1 MPSTIPLPPAGAR
14 ILSGVA
20 GDLLGALRGGEG
32 ALAPARSV
40 VVVVVDGLGA
50 IPLRAHAGHARHL
63 AAGTGKKDIAH
74 SVFPSTTA
82 AALTSITTGVAPGA
96 HGLVGYQVVDR
107 AHDRIVNLLSGWE
120 RDGIDPA
127 QWQPVPTVFERAA
140 DAGFAPFTVGFAG
153 YARSGFTRATLRGA
167 EFVAAGSPS
176 ERVARAYQLAADT
189 AGALVYCYLPEVDKA
204 GHRYGVESAEWLAAL
219 EEIDGALS
227 AAPPRQVGVLIT
239 ADHGMVDVPA
249 HRQVVLEHGDARLD
263 GVRWIAGEP
272 RMLHVVLHGD
282 ADADRALDVWRA
294 RSEGAADVLSRDE
307 AITAGLFGPV
317 VTDDAAGRI
326 GDLLV
331 VARGNRAFYDGTAD
345 DPRSR
350 GMVGQH
356 GALTP
361 EETRVPYIR
370 RGAFAL

>member
-1 MPSTIPLPPAGAR
+1 MPSTIPSSPAGAR

-20 GDLLGALRGGEG
+20 DDLLGALRGGEG

-63 AAGTGKKDIAH
+63 VAGTGRKDIAH

-107 AHDRIVNLLSGWE
+107 AGDRVVNLLSGWE
-120 RDGIDPA
+120 TDGIDPV

-140 DAGFAPFTVGFAG
+140 DAGFVPFAVGFAG

-176 ERVARAYQLAADT
+176 ERIARAYQLAADT

-204 GHRYGVESAEWLAAL
+204 GHRHGVESAEWLAAL

-249 HRQVVLEHGDARLD
+249 HRQVVIEHGDARLD

-272 RMLHVVLHGD
+272 RMLHVVLDGD
-282 ADADRALDVWRA
+282 ADAARALDVWRT
-294 RSEGAADVLSRDE
+294 RCEGAADVLSRAE
-307 AITAGLFGPV
+307 AISAGLFGPI

-326 GDLLV
+326 GELLV

-345 DPRSR
+345 DQRSR

-370 RGAFAL
+370 RGAFSV